1 LFVDGAPALRVRP
14 FLHPSLT
21 LIADSQEARR
31 LSVIAALA
39 QIGCEVH
46 AVPRLERIA
55 HDTRLLRP
63 NLVII
68 GFSADASAIAFAAIA
83 ELQTRHPRLPI
94 VVIVSAGSE
103 AVAVSAFRAGVKDY
117 FCDPLDHAGVVASA
131 RRWLAA
137 GEHNR
142 SADRVSDGPPA
153 TTVSLIA
160 TNGPMR
166 HIADYLGRVAESDS
180 TVLITG
186 ETGTGKEL
194 AATLVHERSRRRAAR
209 FVTMNCAAI
218 PDGLLESE
226 LFGHESGAFT
236 GATGRR
242 EGLLQVAE
250 RGTVFLDEIGDMG
263 AQAQAKIL
271 RAIESREV
279 YRLGAT
285 RPVRLDVRVIAATNQ
300 DLERAVE
307 EGRFRKDLYFR
318 LNVARVHL
326 PPLRE
331 RRSDI
336 RELLDHYLQVLNRER
351 GAAVEGFAGE
361 TRRALD
367 AYDWPGNVRE
377 LKNLVEAIFVAPPS
391 REVRLEDLPDAFRAR
406 LCASTGSEAE
416 RRRLLD
422 ALLAANWNKSRAASM
437 LHWSRMTVYRKMA
450 QHSIVRSTDSRR
462 RRRG

>member
-1 LFVDGAPALRVRP
+1 M
-14 FLHPSLT
+14 
-21 LIADSQEARR
+21 
-31 LSVIAALA
+31 AALA
-39 QIGCEVH
+39 QIGCDVH
-46 AVPRLERIA
+46 AVQHFDRIA
-55 HDTRLLRP
+55 HDARLLRP
-63 NLVII
+63 SLVIM
-68 GFSADASAIAFAAIA
+68 GFSAEAAASAMAAIT
-83 ELQTRHPRLPI
+83 ELQTRDPRLPI
-94 VVIVSAGSE
+94 LVIVSAGSE
-103 AVAVSAFRAGVKDY
+103 SVAVSAFRAGVKDY
-117 FCDPLDHAGVVASA
+117 FCDPPDCAAVVASA
-131 RRWLAA
+131 RRWLASD
-137 GEHNR
+137 EHNGAGDR
-142 SADRVSDGPPA
+142 ASDSAA
-153 TTVSLIA
+153 TKAPLIA

-166 HIADYLGRVAESDS
+166 HIADYLNRVAESDS

-194 AATLVHERSRRRAAR
+194 AATLVHERSRRRKAR

-279 YRLGAT
+279 YRLGAK

-336 RELLDHYLQVLNRER
+336 RELLDHYLQTLNRER
-351 GAAVEGFAGE
+351 GAAVEGFASE
-361 TRRALD
+361 TRRVLE

-406 LCASTGSEAE
+406 LRACTGSEAE

-437 LHWSRMTVYRKMA
+437 LRWSRMTVYRKMA
-450 QHSIVRSTDSRR
+450 QHSIVRSTDFRR
-462 RRRG
+462 RRA